1 MKLEIIDCLFLSLL
15 FGFSQKCL
23 KSEMRRYW
31 PICFLLFAWACF
43 ASPYFF
49 KGRIPL
55 STTYVVNNFHPWKA
69 YFGLPVKNAIPD
81 VITQIFPWKK
91 LTIESLKFGK
101 WPLWDPYNFSGAPHL
116 ANFQSAVLSPF
127 NFLFFLFPFLDAW
140 SLLVLLQTI
149 LAALFTFLYCRKMG
163 ISQLGSSLAGL
174 SFSFCGFLVVWLLY
188 GTLGYAI
195 LFLPLAL
202 WALENFFEKKKF
214 SHWLLLIFSLTL
226 SLFSGHI
233 QTSLYLY
240 LAVLV
245 YTFTSF
251 FLKRVNL
258 KILFLISL
266 AFFVSI
272 LLAAPQLLSTIEFY
286 QFSSRQG
293 RMSFEN
299 LKSSAIPPFYLLATL
314 LAPDFFGNPVTRNDW
329 YGYYAEWSSF
339 AGVWPL
345 VLAVLGLF
353 LAKKKNWP
361 ILSIG
366 LLSISL
372 ALFTPISFLLWKTGL
387 PVFSNSNPA
396 RSIVLLSFTIAVLS
410 GFGFDAFVKLYPKK
424 IKKKSFTPLLIFF
437 FAFLILWLFV
447 FKNRMGLSFIWPNA
461 QTKVSLRNLILP
473 SALFLAGS
481 GAIFLGLLKKD
492 FAKVIPYILLFL
504 TFFDLF
510 RFARKWTPFEPKD
523 LAYPRVPVLEFFS
536 EKQGIDR
543 NFGLFGMEV
552 NTTFGFYSPQ
562 GYNPLNLSRYGELID
577 MARETHLVKRY
588 RIEARL
594 ETREKNT
601 LKLLNLLGIKY
612 LFYDAVDPKS
622 PFVFPVWE
630 HQEGFAEIYNDGHY
644 LIFENKN
651 VVSRPSLFYQY
662 EIVEKDE
669 EIIKRLFS
677 SDFSLE
683 KSLILKE
690 KPEIDISP
698 QGEGG
703 VELIDYQRNSSRFR
717 VFTSKPA
724 LLLLSDNFYPGWKAF
739 VDKKPVKIYR
749 ADYTF
754 RAVSVPEGEHEVEF
768 SYQPESFKWG
778 LRISMVTVVILLSC
792 YLVNK
797 KSFLLGVF
805 NRGI

>member
-1 MKLEIIDCLFLSLL
+1 MR
-15 FGFSQKCL
+15 
-23 KSEMRRYW
+23 KSW
-31 PICFLLFAWACF
+31 PIVLLLFAWLCF
-43 ASPYFF
+43 AYPYFF

-91 LTIESLKFGK
+91 LSIESLKSGK

-116 ANFQSAVLSPF
+116 ANFQSAVFSPF
-127 NFLFFLFPFLDAW
+127 NFLFFLFSFLDAW
-140 SLLVLLQTI
+140 SFLVLLQTI
-149 LAALFTFLYCRKMG
+149 LAALFTFLYCRKME
-163 ISQLGSSLAGL
+163 ISRLGSSLAGL

-202 WALENFFEKKKF
+202 WALESFFGKKKF

-245 YTFTSF
+245 YTVVSF
-251 FLKRVNL
+251 FLKRIKL
-258 KILFLISL
+258 KTLFLVL
-266 AFFVSI
+266 FAFFVSL
-272 LLAAPQLLSTIEFY
+272 LLAAPQLLPTLEFY
-286 QFSSRQG
+286 GFSSRQG
-293 RMSFEN
+293 KMSLEN

-366 LLSISL
+366 LLSVSL

-396 RSIVLLSFTIAVLS
+396 RSIVLLSFTIAILS

-424 IKKKSFTPLLIFF
+424 IKRKSFLPLLIFV
-437 FAFLILWLFV
+437 FAFLALWLFV
-447 FKNRMGLSFIWPNA
+447 FKNKIGLSFIWPNA

-492 FAKVIPYILLFL
+492 FAKIIPYVFLLLAFV
-504 TFFDLF
+504 DLF

-536 EKQGIDR
+536 EKQEIDR

-612 LFYDAVDPKS
+612 LFYDAVDPRS

-630 HQEGFAEIYNDGHY
+630 HLEDFAEIYDDGHY
-644 LIFENKN
+644 LIFENKKA
-651 VVSRPSLFYQY
+651 VSRPSLFYQY
-662 EIVEKDE
+662 EVVEKDE
-669 EIIKRLFS
+669 EIIKHLFS
-677 SDFSLE
+677 PDFSLE
-683 KSLILKE
+683 RSLILEE
-690 KPEIDISP
+690 KPEIDVFS
-698 QGEGG
+698 QGEGR
-703 VELIDYQRNSSRFR
+703 VELIDYQLNSSRFK

-724 LLLLSDNFYPGWKAF
+724 LLFLSDNFYPGWKVF
-739 VDKKPVKIYR
+739 VDKKPAKIYR

-754 RAVSVPEGEHEVEF
+754 RAVPVPEGDHEVEF
-768 SYQPESFKWG
+768 SYQPESFRLG
-778 LRISMVTVVILLSC
+778 LKISMFTIVVLLATLILIKSGFLRG
-792 YLVNK
+792 YLAK
-797 KSFLLGVF
+797 KLL
-805 NRGI
+805 RA